1 MEKAESITAFFI
13 RRSLFF
19 LWKPELSKVYGIP
32 ESQIGKIV
40 LPSFVAAKWISEN
53 EVQIDLE
60 SNFTE
65 TKNFDTFEFS
75 VRALVRSDGKTLSTK
90 FQRSPAAQ

>member
-1 MEKAESITAFFI
+1 
-13 RRSLFF
+13 L
-19 LWKPELSKVYGIP
+19 Y
-32 ESQIGKIV
+32 
-40 LPSFVAAKWISEN
+40 WISEN

-75 VRALVRSDGKTLSTK
+75 VRALVRRDGKTLSTK